1 MAAENAM
8 FDMPK
13 AGSAVPAPAVE
24 PGAGAQERVV
34 LLMVL
39 LVSAAVG
46 GALYLQFGFSPVF
59 ALIGGVVTLGVSLLA
74 NTLVARNGEIGRL
87 RLEIAR
93 LELELARIKTQGL
106 PNRPGQ
112 GELDT
117 GVLVSKAAL
126 PAEARWDV
134 AAARRARGGT
144 GAPPNGQATQGGAPA
159 SASHPAASPQG
170 QQPQAA
176 ADVKAPPTPAGQPRD
191 PRQTSTRPPQSS
203 MRDDVPAWAAPS
215 ADQGDALRADWERA
229 LTATA
234 EPSQPQAAEQEQPQA
249 PRMPPVRSV
258 ESDLELVQ
266 RKIKALADEVNGN
279 ESARNAPA
287 PEPSQATMD
296 EFISALRTTADR
308 MKPRKGLPARPS
320 YIETPQQQQQP
331 APRPQPAPAP
341 VAAKPSVPPPAAQ
354 PQRHHQSQPHPAY
367 APAGPSLASGGP
379 GTLPS
384 LDTLIPSTAQ
394 PIAVSQPSGRNEPV
408 QFQSRPETIAAMP
421 QTRSPEPQRMDYGM
435 PPETARIPEPPREA
449 FAPEAPK
456 PAAAPP
462 QRTSDHGM
470 PAQLNADRRS
480 APGRR
485 QQELRIAEIA
495 AAIEH
500 RRMDVYLNPIVGL
513 GDYAV
518 THFEVDVRLRAETG
532 GYIDNPEATL
542 RLQATDMLALFD
554 VERLERTA
562 RVAEQLDARGK
573 TGAVL
578 SPTAGQSMADGDFL
592 EAFARTFEA
601 RTAISGQLVL
611 TFTQADVAAFGPGT
625 WQALADMHS
634 FGFRFAV
641 QQVTHLGMDF
651 AGPGRARLLLRQAS
665 GVRLP
670 RRTASRPRPR
680 AACRHLPP
688 SGRCGADAR
697 GRIHRRRSASGP
709 RVRLWRAVWPGQP
722 VRRFAADH
730 ARCAGSQAGRL
741 RPNRSLPRHSFG

>member
-1 MAAENAM
+1 M

-13 AGSAVPAPAVE
+13 TGSAVPAPAPAVE
-24 PGAGAQERVV
+24 PSAGAQERVV

-144 GAPPNGQATQGGAPA
+144 GATPNGQATQGAPA
-159 SASHPAASPQG
+159 PAPHPAAASPQG

-176 ADVKAPPTPAGQPRD
+176 ADGKAPATPAGQPRD

-234 EPSQPQAAEQEQPQA
+234 EPSQPHAAAEQEQPEA

-296 EFISALRTTADR
+296 ESISALRTAADR
-308 MKPRKGLPARPS
+308 MKPRKGSPARPN

-341 VAAKPSVPPPAAQ
+341 VAAKPSMPPPAAQ
-354 PQRHHQSQPHPAY
+354 PQRHHQSQSHPTY
-367 APAGPSLASGGP
+367 APAGLSPASAGP

-384 LDTLIPSTAQ
+384 LDTLIPSTA
-394 PIAVSQPSGRNEPV
+394 PPVAVSHPSGRTEPL
-408 QFQSRPETIAAMP
+408 QLQS
-421 QTRSPEPQRMDYGM
+421 
-435 PPETARIPEPPREA
+435 PP
-449 FAPEAPK
+449 
-456 PAAAPP
+456 
-462 QRTSDHGM
+462 
-470 PAQLNADRRS
+470 
-480 APGRR
+480 
-485 QQELRIAEIA
+485 
-495 AAIEH
+495 
-500 RRMDVYLNPIVGL
+500 
-513 GDYAV
+513 
-518 THFEVDVRLRAETG
+518 
-532 GYIDNPEATL
+532 
-542 RLQATDMLALFD
+542 
-554 VERLERTA
+554 
-562 RVAEQLDARGK
+562 
-573 TGAVL
+573 
-578 SPTAGQSMADGDFL
+578 
-592 EAFARTFEA
+592 
-601 RTAISGQLVL
+601 
-611 TFTQADVAAFGPGT
+611 
-625 WQALADMHS
+625 
-634 FGFRFAV
+634 
-641 QQVTHLGMDF
+641 
-651 AGPGRARLLLRQAS
+651 
-665 GVRLP
+665 
-670 RRTASRPRPR
+670 
-680 AACRHLPP
+680 
-688 SGRCGADAR
+688 
-697 GRIHRRRSASGP
+697 
-709 RVRLWRAVWPGQP
+709 
-722 VRRFAADH
+722 
-730 ARCAGSQAGRL
+730 
-741 RPNRSLPRHSFG
+741 

>member
-144 GAPPNGQATQGGAPA
+144 GATPNGQATQGAPA
-159 SASHPAASPQG
+159 PAPHPAAASPQG
-170 QQPQAA
+170 QQPQGA
-176 ADVKAPPTPAGQPRD
+176 ADGKAPATPATPAGQPRD

-234 EPSQPQAAEQEQPQA
+234 EPSQPHAAAEQEQPEA

-296 EFISALRTTADR
+296 ESISALRTTADR
-308 MKPRKGLPARPS
+308 MKPRKGLPARPNS
-320 YIETPQQQQQP
+320 IETPQQQQQP
-331 APRPQPAPAP
+331 APRPQPA
-341 VAAKPSVPPPAAQ
+341 AKPSMPPPAAQ
-354 PQRHHQSQPHPAY
+354 PQRHPQSQPHPTY
-367 APAGPSLASGGP
+367 APAGPSPASGGP

-421 QTRSPEPQRMDYGM
+421 QTRSREPQRMDYGM

-480 APGRR
+480 APARR

-651 AGPGRARLLLRQAS
+651 AALAERGFSFVKLPAS
-665 GVRLP
+665 AFLDGLP
-670 RRTASRPRPR
+670 AGHGLVPP
-680 AACRHLPP
+680 ADICRHLAGAGLTLVVE
-688 SGRCGADAR
+688 SIDDDQLLGRVFGFGALFGQGSLFGGSRQITLDAL
-697 GRIHRRRSASGP
+697 GP
-709 RVRLWRAVWPGQP
+709 KRA
-722 VRRFAADH
+722 A
-730 ARCAGSQAGRL
+730 
-741 RPNRSLPRHSFG
+741 